1 MHETRRI
8 FYIKNFYGWN
18 FLFWV
23 LLCFGAFF
31 NDLHIHLLNEKQYP
45 FKQLIYYPIS
55 YYLSCWLLSFLI
67 IRLYLSSR
75 SWKKNLFIISHF
87 IFACIFIITAKL
99 MSGVN
104 AILLERLFLEFET
117 YQWAALYKITF
128 SSWWD
133 VYQGLIYYIIF
144 IAGLVALDIYARY
157 KNQFSWSV
165 ELESKLVK
173 NQLQTLKMQLKPH
186 FLFNALNTIA
196 MMVRRQNND
205 KAVEMISG
213 LSDMLRSSLSSENRQ
228 FVSLDEEL
236 QLLKKYLAIEEV
248 RYQDRLSVEFEV
260 DEETKVCKVPNLL
273 LQPIVE
279 NAFKHGIAAS
289 IGEEVIRIKIKKVNS
304 EIVLDV
310 FNTGSSL
317 PPEWTMVSSNGIG
330 VANTAHRLRQLYKGG
345 FKFQVS
351 DEGEGVLVRIIL
363 PFQKIN
369 DV

>member
-8 FYIKNFYGWN
+8 FFIKNFYGWN
-18 FLFWV
+18 FLFWL
-23 LLCFGAFF
+23 LLCFAAFF
-31 NDLHIHLLNEKQYP
+31 NDLHLYQLQSKSYP
-45 FKQLIYYPIS
+45 FKQLIYYPGS
-55 YYLSCWLLSFLI
+55 YYLSCWLLSFLV
-67 IRLYLSSR
+67 IRLYLTSR
-75 SWKKNLFIISHF
+75 SWGKSLFIITHL
-87 IFACIFIITAKL
+87 IFACFFVFTAKFF
-99 MSGVN
+99 SGVN
-104 AILLERLFLEFET
+104 AVLLERLFLEKET
-117 YQWAALYKITF
+117 YQWAELYGITL

-133 VYQGLIYYIIF
+133 LYQGFIYYVIF
-144 IAGLVALDIYARY
+144 VAGLLSLDIYGRY
-157 KNQFSWSV
+157 KNQFDWSA

-196 MMVRRQNND
+196 MMVRRQSND

-248 RYQDRLSVEFEV
+248 RYQDRLRIEFDI
-260 DEETKVCKVPNLL
+260 DEETKICKVPNLL

-279 NAFKHGIAAS
+279 NAFKHGIASS
-289 IGEEVIRIKIKKVNS
+289 IGEELIRISIKKHDSDV
-304 EIVLDV
+304 VLDV
-310 FNTGSSL
+310 FNTGSTL

-351 DEGEGVLVRIIL
+351 DDAGGVLVRIIL
-363 PFQKIN
+363 PFQIVK
-369 DV
+369 